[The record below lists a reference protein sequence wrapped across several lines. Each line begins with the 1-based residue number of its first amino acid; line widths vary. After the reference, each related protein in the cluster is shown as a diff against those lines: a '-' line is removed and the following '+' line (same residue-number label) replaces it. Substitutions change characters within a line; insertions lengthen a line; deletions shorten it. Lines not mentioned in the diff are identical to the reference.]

1 MGLYVGKYNKHSE
14 PSNYS
19 GYWNKND
26 DNGNSTVGYPYAIV
40 LFALKTDSGFSV
52 VGPKNKFYGSM
63 FTNNSS
69 VTNNINF
76 PIMSNLDTKDAMVK
90 DITDSMNTIYK
101 LTDYS
106 GSGYPIYVYN
116 NIVYWSNYN
125 LNVNSTI
132 NIKYSKDNSPINFRI
147 NNVDVS
153 NSSIN
158 NLNMNLTKGI
168 NKVINY
174 SLSKYI
180 NVDSVI

>member
-19 GYWNKND
+19 GYWNKNKD
-26 DNGNSTVGYPYAIV
+26 DGNNTTGFPYAIV

-52 VGPKNKFYGSM
+52 VGPNRYYG
-63 FTNNSS
+63 TTRTDNVKINL
-69 VTNNINF
+69 NF
-76 PIMSNLDTKDAMVK
+76 PQVSNLDTKDAMVK

-153 NSSIN
+153 GSSIN